1 MRIRRRKVQAPGGS
15 PVTMLELFFDLVF
28 VFVITQIT
36 TLVTDSNGVEGYGQA
51 ALVLLVTWWMY
62 DGFAWLA
69 NNVPPT
75 TTATRLPMLVAMTCF
90 LAMAA
95 VVPSVFGAGAWI
107 FAGAYIVVV
116 TLHAVQFSRS
126 SLGSSSTAIR
136 RVLPVNYGVCVLLV
150 VAAVLGPDWGWVGWV
165 GAVLVLLS
173 TLVVRPEGSFSIRS
187 EHFVERHQLLVII
200 ALGETII
207 AAGVSVQG
215 DLTRPLVLVAFVLA
229 MVLISGLWWVYFGS
243 GDDQRGLHALEAAPP
258 EQRPGLC
265 IRAYGHAHLLH
276 IAGLVLVAAGLHE
289 IVHDPVHHL
298 TWSFA
303 ITASGGVAAF
313 LLAQAAFRRV
323 MGTGPAGS
331 LVAAAV
337 LALALTPVGV
347 LVAGLG
353 QLIGLAAVTAGS
365 AALLARRAGAE
376 AADPVPLDG

>member
-1 MRIRRRKVQAPGGS
+1 MRIRTRKVQVPGDS

-28 VFVITQIT
+28 VFVITQVT
-36 TLVTDSNGVEGYGQA
+36 TLITGSEGIEGYGRA
-51 ALVLLVTWWMY
+51 ALVLLVTVWMY
-62 DGFAWLA
+62 DGFVWLA

-75 TTATRLPMLVAMTCF
+75 TTGTRLPMLLAMTCF

-107 FAGAYIVVV
+107 FAGAYLVVV
-116 TLHAVQFSRS
+116 TVHAVQFSRS
-126 SLGSSSTAIR
+126 SLGGSARAILL
-136 RVLPVNYGVCVLLV
+136 VLPVNYGICVLLV
-150 VAAVLGPDWGWVGWV
+150 VAAVLGPAWGWLGWV

-173 TLVVRPEGSFSIRS
+173 TLVSRPEGSFAIRS

-215 DLTRPLVLVAFVLA
+215 DLTRPAVLVGFLLA
-229 MVLISGLWWVYFGS
+229 MALISALWWVYFGS

-289 IVHDPVHHL
+289 IVHDPTHHL
-298 TWSFA
+298 SWAYALTCSA
-303 ITASGGVAAF
+303 GVAAF
-313 LLAQAAFRRV
+313 LLAQASFRRV
-323 MGTGPAGS
+323 MDTGPVGG
-331 LVAAAV
+331 LVAAATV
-337 LALALTPVGV
+337 ALALAPVGV

-353 QLIGLAAVTAGS
+353 QLACLAAVTAGS
-365 AALLARRAGAE
+365 AAVLARGGAT
-376 AADPVPLDG
+376 G